1 MNKEYSMV
9 KERKAAFANLIS
21 MYFRL
26 NISSI
31 TSTDVTEDG
40 NLVLNNQE
48 YKLDVSD
55 YTGYSDK
62 YIFYNPTNGR
72 IVVDINNKR
81 KTYQLDVGLIEND

>member
-1 MNKEYSMV
+1 MNKNYSMV
-9 KERKAAFANLIS
+9 KERKVAFANLIS
-21 MYFRL
+21 MYFRF

-40 NLVLNNQE
+40 NLILNNQE

-55 YTGYSDK
+55 YTGYKDK
-62 YIFYNPTNGR
+62 YVFYNPSNGR

>member
-1 MNKEYSMV
+1 MTNKHSMV
-9 KERKAAFANLIS
+9 KERKVAFANLIS

-62 YIFYNPTNGR
+62 YVFYNPTNGR

>member
-1 MNKEYSMV
+1 MV
-9 KERKAAFANLIS
+9 KERKVAFANLIS